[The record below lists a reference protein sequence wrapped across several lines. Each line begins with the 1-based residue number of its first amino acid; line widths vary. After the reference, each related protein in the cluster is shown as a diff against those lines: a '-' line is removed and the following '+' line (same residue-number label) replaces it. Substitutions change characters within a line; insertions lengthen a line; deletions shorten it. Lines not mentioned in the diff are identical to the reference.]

1 MTGNSIVR
9 LEGIGKRFPLRR
21 SWAKTVFDPRSREYQ
36 VVLDDIHLDVAA
48 GELFGLLGQNGAG
61 KTTLFKILATLVLP
75 DTGTARVAGL
85 DVEREASRVRGV
97 LTPVIPNE
105 RSLYW
110 RISAF
115 ENLRLY
121 ASLHG
126 IWGAEAFGRISDLL
140 EQVGL
145 ADAGEKQV
153 GLFSSGMKQRLLIA
167 RALVSQPQILL
178 LDEPTRSL
186 DPVTARDLRR
196 FLREEIVGRRGCTV
210 LLATHDQTEV
220 SELCDRVGIL
230 ERGRLLA
237 VGATAD
243 LVRRL
248 EIHRYRVWTR
258 DPEHAA
264 FASLATG
271 SSRTSVAARRPDVD
285 GWTRIDLEIPEGADE
300 AARLLTRLT
309 SQGVPISRFE
319 RVELPL
325 AELIERVSSDAAG
338 GGGRPP

>member
-1 MTGNSIVR
+1 MTSNPIVR

-21 SWAKTVFDPRSREYQ
+21 SWTKTVFDPRSREYQ
-36 VVLDDIHLDVAA
+36 VALDDVHLEVGA

-75 DTGTARVAGL
+75 DSGTARVAGF
-85 DVEREASRVRGV
+85 DVEREASRVRSA

-126 IWGAEAFGRISDLL
+126 IWGAEAFGRISNLL
-140 EQVGL
+140 EVVGL
-145 ADAGEKQV
+145 ADAGEKEV

-167 RALVSQPQILL
+167 RALLSRPRVLL

-196 FLREEIVGRRGCTV
+196 FLREEIVGQHGCTV
-210 LLATHDQTEV
+210 LLATHDQSEV

-258 DPEHAA
+258 EPDHPA
-264 FASLATG
+264 FASLAGEG
-271 SSRTSVAARRPDVD
+271 SEISVEGRRPDPE
-285 GWTRIDLEIPEGADE
+285 GWTRIDLEIPQGPDE
-300 AARLLTRLT
+300 AARVLARL
-309 SQGVPISRFE
+309 SADGVHISRFE

-325 AELIERVSSDAAG
+325 AELIERVSSGAADATGKAS
-338 GGGRPP
+338 

>member
-1 MTGNSIVR
+1 MSAGPIVR

-21 SWAKTVFDPRSREYQ
+21 SWTKTVFDPRHGEYQ
-36 VVLDDIHLDVAA
+36 VALQDIDLEVGA

-75 DTGTARVAGL
+75 DSGSARVAGF
-85 DVEREASRVRGV
+85 DVEREGARVRTV

-126 IWGAEAFGRISDLL
+126 IWGPEAFRRVTELL
-140 EQVGL
+140 ELVGL
-145 ADAGEKQV
+145 ADVGEKQV

-167 RALVSQPQILL
+167 RALVSRPKVLL

-186 DPVTARDLRR
+186 DPVTSRDLRR
-196 FLREEIVGRRGCTV
+196 FLREELVGRQGCTV
-210 LLATHDQTEV
+210 LLATHDQAEV

-248 EIHRYRVWTR
+248 EIHRYRMWTR
-258 DPEHAA
+258 DPDHAA
-264 FASLATG
+264 FASLDLSG
-271 SSRTSVAARRPDVD
+271 SGRSVERHRADAD

-300 AARLLTRLT
+300 AARLLARLA
-309 SQGVPISRFE
+309 SEGVSVSRFE

-325 AELIERVSSDAAG
+325 AELIERVSGDAPRDR
-338 GGGRPP
+338 GGRP

>member
-1 MTGNSIVR
+1 MVR

-21 SWAKTVFDPRSREYQ
+21 SWAKSIFAPGQGEYQ
-36 VVLDDIHLDVAA
+36 LALQDVHLEVGR
-48 GELFGLLGQNGAG
+48 GEFFGLLGQNGAG

-75 DTGTARVAGL
+75 DSGRAQVAGF
-85 DVEREASRVRGV
+85 DVEREGAGVRGV

-126 IWGAEAFGRISDLL
+126 IWGAEAFRRTTDLL
-140 EQVGL
+140 ELVGL

-167 RALVSQPQILL
+167 RALVSRPKVLL

-196 FLREEIVGRRGCTV
+196 FLREEIVGRQGCTV
-210 LLATHDQTEV
+210 LLATHDQAEV

-230 ERGRLLA
+230 ERGKLLA
-237 VGATAD
+237 VGATVD

-248 EIHRYRVWTR
+248 QIHRYRVWTR
-258 DPEHAA
+258 QPDHAV
-264 FASLATG
+264 FASLG
-271 SSRTSVAARRPDVD
+271 SRGAGMSAERHRTDAD

-300 AARLLTRLT
+300 AARVLARLT
-309 SQGVPISRFE
+309 AEGVTVSRFE

-325 AELIERVSSDAAG
+325 AELIERVG
-338 GGGRPP
+338 GEPPQTEVPRS